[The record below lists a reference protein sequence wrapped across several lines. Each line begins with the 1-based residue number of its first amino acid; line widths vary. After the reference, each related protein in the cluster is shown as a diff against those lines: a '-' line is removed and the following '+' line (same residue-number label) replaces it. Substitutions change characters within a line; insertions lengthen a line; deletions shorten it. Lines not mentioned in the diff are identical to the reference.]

1 MHKHLRYFVHNLY
14 VRKLLQKLSLQVR
27 RMEEGQRWRKEGTWF
42 NVRRQWRILVCLQN
56 SNTQTVSVLKT
67 SIKIEMHLWSVFI
80 DCDDVCCRMSF
91 EDFCRYFTSI
101 DICHMINTS
110 LISLSKTWKEDI
122 VEGEWKRNRCGGC
135 ANNRTFLENPQVRS
149 TMIKTLLTY

>member
-1 MHKHLRYFVHNLY
+1 MENFG
-14 VRKLLQKLSLQVR
+14 LSS
-27 RMEEGQRWRKEGTWF
+27 EPYNYADCFGFENF
-42 NVRRQWRILVCLQN
+42 NKDKN
-56 SNTQTVSVLKT
+56 VSV
-67 SIKIEMHLWSVFI
+67 WSVFI

-110 LISLSKTWKEDI
+110 LISLSKTWKEDV

>member
-1 MHKHLRYFVHNLY
+1 MENFG
-14 VRKLLQKLSLQVR
+14 LSS
-27 RMEEGQRWRKEGTWF
+27 EHYYADCFDFEKKCIFG
-42 NVRRQWRILVCLQN
+42 
-56 SNTQTVSVLKT
+56 
-67 SIKIEMHLWSVFI
+67 SVFTN
-80 DCDDVCCRMSF
+80 CDDLCCRMSF

-110 LISLSKTWKEDI
+110 LISLSKTWKEYI

-149 TMIKTLLTY
+149 TMIRTLLTYWIWLNSELMTCLPKCKSFIVE

>member
-1 MHKHLRYFVHNLY
+1 MYCANYFGFEN
-14 VRKLLQKLSLQVR
+14 
-27 RMEEGQRWRKEGTWF
+27 F
-42 NVRRQWRILVCLQN
+42 NQDRN
-56 SNTQTVSVLKT
+56 VS
-67 SIKIEMHLWSVFI
+67 LWSVFI

-135 ANNRTFLENPQVRS
+135 ANNRTFLENPQVRMLCWPNS
-149 TMIKTLLTY
+149 EFIIYVFPNANLFLWSYAFSFLHLYCTCIWQNLQSVLSSAW